1 MLASISFFNA
11 KNFIQRRIQLFY
23 GICKYVTFMFSFFFV
38 VGLAIDYYEW
48 RTIWNSWYKPKIAKG
63 VLKWIVDKFMKPMRY
78 SKKLIG
84 RSIEKNSVI
93 LFFLSILVLAFYYL
107 FVGLL
112 FLYFKSMI
120 YEVIGMTPG
129 VDFIEAFAL
138 LFGSGIQAFLLWI
151 KKLKEKSKSEENKDM
166 NIWQSYGVLFSLAL
180 WAYSLFI
187 FWVFSPESFFYTQS
201 GGISIFSKAI
211 SLFMGFFMIYVLV
224 CLLDMRC
231 PIRGSWCLISFQY
244 ALSLSLHNRILLSKI
259 NAVFINFFYFQPF
272 TVNPH

>member
-1 MLASISFFNA
+1 ML
-11 KNFIQRRIQLFY
+11 
-23 GICKYVTFMFSFFFV
+23 TFMFFVFFFV
-38 VGLAIDYYEW
+38 VGSLSITMTEEQYESLD
-48 RTIWNSWYKPKIAKG
+48 TSLKSQKG

-151 KKLKEKSKSEENKDM
+151 KKLKEKSKSEDNKDM

-224 CLLDMRC
+224 CLLRYGVSGFIKFM
-231 PIRGSWCLISFQY
+231 G
-244 ALSLSLHNRILLSKI
+244 
-259 NAVFINFFYFQPF
+259 VFIFFPMYAYIVVFYTIGF
-272 TVNPH
+272 LLV